1 MNLTESYNELYT
13 VCKAYNELVAEKGRI
28 EKRFSN
34 LESFLKRNQSEI
46 EKYGLIPDIKKMFG
60 NKELSVSQIE
70 NLIKR
75 KREEEKE
82 LERKRQEDE
91 RERKRREEEARRLRE
106 EQERQRLKQEEEARR
121 LREEQE
127 RQRREAE
134 EERRKKIIKWA
145 LIVVAVFIVAFIL
158 VVYVIP
164 FIIANI
170 WWILLV
176 IAVIGFI
183 IYKISK

>member
-13 VCKAYNELVAEKGRI
+13 VCKTYNELVAEKGRI

-60 NKELSVSQIE
+60 NKEFSVSQIE

-91 RERKRREEEARRLRE
+91 RERKRR
-106 EQERQRLKQEEEARR
+106 EEEARR

>member
-1 MNLTESYNELYT
+1 MNLTESYNELYI
-13 VCKAYNELVAEKGRI
+13 VCKTYNELVAEKGRI

-60 NKELSVSQIE
+60 NKEFSVSQIE

-91 RERKRREEEARRLRE
+91 RERKRR
-106 EQERQRLKQEEEARR
+106 EEEARR